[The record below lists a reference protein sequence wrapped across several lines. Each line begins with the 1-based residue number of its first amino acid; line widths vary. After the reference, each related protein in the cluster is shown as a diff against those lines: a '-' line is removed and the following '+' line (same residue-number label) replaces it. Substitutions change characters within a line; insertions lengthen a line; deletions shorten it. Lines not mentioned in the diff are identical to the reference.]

1 MTFTPVKGRF
11 AAWTAMSFRIFVT
24 IRIRMMR
31 PGFWQPQVFL
41 AVRARVRKGSVS
53 MLQEI
58 RELLLDLF
66 YPCQC
71 PGCSRPVPGRVLLCP
86 ECRARLLQPRGFVPQ
101 GPLQLAVYRVF
112 LYEGGI
118 KSALHGA
125 KFTGRED
132 YLPRLAREMSAALQG
147 RTGMPWQEEG
157 ILPPAVIPV
166 PTDPGRR
173 KKRGY
178 DIPEEIFRPWAEK
191 NQLPFLP
198 VLRRIRPTQPQY
210 GLTRTERRE
219 NLKGCFAL
227 KQGAALPQRAIL
239 ADDICTSGSTLLEA
253 ARVLKRGGVSRVYG
267 LVLAAVE

>member
-1 MTFTPVKGRF
+1 
-11 AAWTAMSFRIFVT
+11 
-24 IRIRMMR
+24 
-31 PGFWQPQVFL
+31 
-41 AVRARVRKGSVS
+41 

-132 YLPRLAREMSAALQG
+132 YLPRLAREMSAVLQG
-147 RTGMPWQEEG
+147 RTGMPWQGEG